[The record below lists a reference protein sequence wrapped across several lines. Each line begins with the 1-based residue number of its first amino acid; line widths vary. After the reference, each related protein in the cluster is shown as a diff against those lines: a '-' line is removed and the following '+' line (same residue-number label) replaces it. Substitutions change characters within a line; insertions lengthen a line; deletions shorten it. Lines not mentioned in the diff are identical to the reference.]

1 MWTLGL
7 EELINKHLNVL
18 VYILLVHDCTMEC
31 KQINIKTFKILS
43 VPTPLFLLN
52 LFLQLT

>member
-43 VPTPLFLLN
+43 VPTHPF
-52 LFLQLT
+52 FS